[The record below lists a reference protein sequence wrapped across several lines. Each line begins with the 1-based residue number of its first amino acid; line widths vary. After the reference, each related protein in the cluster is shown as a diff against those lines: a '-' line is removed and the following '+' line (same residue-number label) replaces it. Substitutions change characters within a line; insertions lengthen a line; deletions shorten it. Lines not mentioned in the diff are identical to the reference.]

1 MIRSFGD
8 RDTERLW
15 NEERVRSYDPRILRT
30 ALRKLEQLHAAHTL
44 DDLRVPPG
52 NRLEAM
58 RGDRRGQHSIR
69 INDQWRLCF
78 MWKDGGADDV
88 ALIDYH

>member
-52 NRLEAM
+52 NRLEAL

-69 INDQWRLCF
+69 INGQWRLCF
-78 MWKDGGADDV
+78 VWKDGGADDV
-88 ALIDYH
+88 ELVDYH